1 MKKAIPNI
9 HQFSSLREY
18 RPYPTT
24 KDAARTLSN
33 QTVHFA
39 NRCALTSTRL
49 TSGPISA
56 FEDQDEWPVAARRLP
71 MSDET
76 SRITQLEET
85 VAHQTKAIEELS
97 DQLTEQWKV
106 VEQTRAKLDRLT
118 ERFLSLEEQSLEAPA
133 ATRPPHY

>member
-1 MKKAIPNI
+1 
-9 HQFSSLREY
+9 
-18 RPYPTT
+18 
-24 KDAARTLSN
+24 
-33 QTVHFA
+33 
-39 NRCALTSTRL
+39 
-49 TSGPISA
+49 
-56 FEDQDEWPVAARRLP
+56 

-76 SRITQLEET
+76 SRIVQLEET
-85 VAHQTKAIEELS
+85 IAHQAKAIEELS